1 MTERRVGMYTCSKCG
16 TKFPTVISRQRYLI
30 VAEEQLK
37 SIQDEL
43 SSVKKGNEDLSA
55 KVEGMVEQQREMES
69 SMERVAKENEV
80 KRLQVKLAELEEF
93 VGYLRK
99 EKGELEQKASRLRK
113 ALDSFGANGRK
124 GVSCFGF
131 VGCSLLIQHGLL
143 RPERLNLA
151 LERGCGLLQFEG
163 GYLLVQ

>member
-16 TKFPTVISRQRYLI
+16 TKFPTVISKQRYLI

-55 KVEGMVEQQREMES
+55 KVQGMAQQQREMES
-69 SMERVAKENEV
+69 SMDRTAKEHEV
-80 KRLQVKLAELEEF
+80 KRLQAKLAELEEF

-99 EKGELEQKASRLRK
+99 EKGELEQKASRLR
-113 ALDSFGANGRK
+113 
-124 GVSCFGF
+124 
-131 VGCSLLIQHGLL
+131 
-143 RPERLNLA
+143 
-151 LERGCGLLQFEG
+151 
-163 GYLLVQ
+163 

>member
-55 KVEGMVEQQREMES
+55 KVEGMVEQQREMEN
-69 SMERVAKENEV
+69 SMERAAKENEV
-80 KRLQVKLAELEEF
+80 KRLQLKLAELEEF

-99 EKGELEQKASRLRK
+99 EKGELEQKASRLR
-113 ALDSFGANGRK
+113 
-124 GVSCFGF
+124 
-131 VGCSLLIQHGLL
+131 
-143 RPERLNLA
+143 
-151 LERGCGLLQFEG
+151 
-163 GYLLVQ
+163 

>member
-1 MTERRVGMYTCSKCG
+1 LPNCPKCGNKEALPTRSFNVIVEPVQGERGMTERKVGMYTCSKCG

-55 KVEGMVEQQREMES
+55 KVQGMLQQQKEMES
-69 SMERVAKENEV
+69 SMDRAAKEHEV
-80 KRLQVKLAELEEF
+80 KRLQAKLAELEEF

-99 EKGELEQKASRLRK
+99 EKGELEQKASRLR
-113 ALDSFGANGRK
+113 
-124 GVSCFGF
+124 
-131 VGCSLLIQHGLL
+131 
-143 RPERLNLA
+143 
-151 LERGCGLLQFEG
+151 
-163 GYLLVQ
+163 

>member
-43 SSVKKGNEDLSA
+43 TAVKKGNEDLSA

-69 SMERVAKENEV
+69 LMERAAKENEV
-80 KRLQVKLAELEEF
+80 KRLQLKLAELEEF

-99 EKGELEQKASRLRK
+99 EKGELEQKASRLR
-113 ALDSFGANGRK
+113 
-124 GVSCFGF
+124 
-131 VGCSLLIQHGLL
+131 
-143 RPERLNLA
+143 
-151 LERGCGLLQFEG
+151 
-163 GYLLVQ
+163 

>member
-43 SSVKKGNEDLSA
+43 NSVKKGNEDLSA
-55 KVEGMVEQQREMES
+55 KVQGMVEQQREMES
-69 SMERVAKENEV
+69 SMESAAKENEV
-80 KRLQVKLAELEEF
+80 KRLQMKLAELEEF

-99 EKGELEQKASRLRK
+99 EKGELEQKASRLR
-113 ALDSFGANGRK
+113 
-124 GVSCFGF
+124 
-131 VGCSLLIQHGLL
+131 
-143 RPERLNLA
+143 
-151 LERGCGLLQFEG
+151 
-163 GYLLVQ
+163 